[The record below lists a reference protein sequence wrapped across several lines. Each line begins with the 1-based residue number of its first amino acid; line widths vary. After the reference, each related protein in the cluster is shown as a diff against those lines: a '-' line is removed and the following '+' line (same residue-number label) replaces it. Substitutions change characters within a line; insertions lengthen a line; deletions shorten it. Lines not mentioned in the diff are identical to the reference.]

1 MGLFKRIFCIATIL
15 GLFLGLSSTANALSF
30 AGFAYQ
36 NAKSANV
43 ASIRNYLRNGYDI
56 ATLSPN
62 GYTALCYAA
71 AYNDYPA
78 YVRLRRLGADE
89 NHQCMQKVNQAYAQ
103 DLNQRYI
110 ATQSSKSTLL
120 KSDDNTKYWVAGAAV
135 AGTAAAV
142 ALLAGGGSG
151 GSSSDNILTC
161 PEGERPVEGVC
172 KPCPEGTYLD
182 GNFCV
187 PITDC
192 PVGEKYEHG
201 QCVPIVC
208 PPNTHLQGNI
218 CVADDVDIDNDNDD
232 DLYGIN
238 SSDEDVYNLFSVP
251 RYPDDV
257 ASINLTNK
265 GYGNVYGVYGLG
277 NVTNAYVVKKD
288 SAGNVNSINQGV
300 GYITINDTGKGNVY
314 GLFSRID
321 DVTEYKEAINAA
333 AWNEGVSCGDID
345 ITHMGGGSSFGVFG
359 DVRAYNALANYGG
372 TSYGNLTI
380 HGDGD
385 IFGVSGYAAATNAVS
400 PFLGSYVEGNINLF
414 SSGDG
419 DIYGIMVSKDNIPGA
434 GTGGA
439 ENIASWFAFNAYAS
453 GGDTVIGNIN
463 IHNIGDGNVYGMF
476 GGEQLYNARSF
487 GGQDEEGNPNGIAK
501 GSINIVNL
509 GNGDVYGM
517 YSPEAYEGLD
527 GEQRPII
534 TNNNENGAE
543 SVINIVNKG
552 NGVTTG
558 LRGGQGS
565 HIENT
570 GEININNLGSGT
582 AVGIYGG
589 ADSYIKNS
597 GKIHIYRT
605 SYVDEETGET
615 LNPQGDKGGSAYG
628 IYAESGSY
636 VINDGDIVV
645 TGAEKGTGIYLEN
658 NATLE
663 NNGTISFNDSSSDVV
678 QSGDAIDIYGD
689 ATNKASVNLDNLGGE
704 IILAQGGRFFAEELA
719 GNMSVSEKIVL
730 GSFADE
736 YTLKGSLQADSIS
749 DLNLLS
755 KSAMFD
761 ASSKE
766 SDNGG
771 YDVILK
777 RKNFNEIVEDKNVS
791 GFWED
796 NYNAENGSKIFDSL
810 KKASSQS
817 ELNEK
822 SANISGADV
831 LPNFRR
837 ENALVYQNLSNH
849 LNDNL
854 FNSPNQDYIGGYKY
868 IDLSMDNDGLLT
880 GSDGQAHVAYGML
893 KGKSDNGVVYG
904 LAANVAQLN
913 VDYDNGSS
921 RDANMFGIWAPVGY
935 DFGNGTQWFSK
946 AYLGYVDGSYDR
958 VTDLQKYSSDITE
971 YQYGLSN
978 EVRYSLNLG
987 AGFTFNPLAELNLF
1001 GVYSEGYDEGNDEGA
1016 LNTDR
1021 HNDLS
1026 LEGGIGAYLSK
1037 KVDFSED
1044 SNMTIQIGGVYY
1056 VEFLDPDD
1064 GFNTAMSGMNGKYRI
1079 SHDFDKDRAV
1089 LSAKVR
1095 YDYKDVTLY
1104 GNIEKDTSNNKSLL
1118 IDAGIQYKF

>member
-1 MGLFKRIFCIATIL
+1 MGLFKRIFCIATIFV
-15 GLFLGLSSTANALSF
+15 LFLGVSTKANALSF

-43 ASIRNYLRNGYDI
+43 VSIRNYLKKGYDI
-56 ATLSPN
+56 DTLSPN

-78 YVRLRRLGADE
+78 YARLRRLGADE
-89 NHQCMQKVNQAYAQ
+89 NHQCMQKVNQTYVQ
-103 DLNQRYI
+103 DLNQRYV
-110 ATQSSKSTLL
+110 ATQNSKSMVL
-120 KSDDNTKYWVAGAAV
+120 KSDDNTKYWLAGAAV
-135 AGTAAAV
+135 AGTATAV
-142 ALLAGGGSG
+142 ALLAGGG
-151 GSSSDNILTC
+151 GSSSDDTSVPPIKC
-161 PEGERPVEGVC
+161 PEGERPVDGVC
-172 KPCPEGTYLD
+172 QPCPDGTHLEGDFCVPDTECPEGQ
-182 GNFCV
+182 
-187 PITDC
+187 
-192 PVGEKYEHG
+192 KYEDG
-201 QCVPIVC
+201 KCVPIVC

-218 CVADDVDIDNDNDD
+218 CVADDIDIDNGNDD

-238 SSDEDVYNLFSVP
+238 SSEEDVYNLFSVP
-251 RYPDDV
+251 RYPDDE
-257 ASINLTNK
+257 ASINLKNK
-265 GYGNVYGVYGLG
+265 GHGNVYGVYGLG

-288 SAGNVNSINQGV
+288 GAGNVNSINQGV
-300 GYITINDTGKGNVY
+300 GTITINDEGSGNVY

-333 AWNEGVSCGDID
+333 AWNEGVSYGDID

-380 HGDGD
+380 RGDGN
-385 IFGVSGYAAATNAVS
+385 IYGISGYAAATNAVS
-400 PFLGSYVEGNINLF
+400 PFFGSHVEGNINLF
-414 SSGDG
+414 SSGNG
-419 DIYGIMVSKDNIPGA
+419 DVYGMMVSKDDIPGA

-439 ENIASWFAFNAYAS
+439 EHIASWFAFNAYSS

-463 IHNIGDGNVYGMF
+463 IHNTGNGNVYGMY
-476 GGEQLYNARSF
+476 GGEQLFNAMSY
-487 GGQDEEGNPNGIAK
+487 GDNGVAK
-501 GSINIVNL
+501 GTINIVNL
-509 GNGDVYGM
+509 GEGRVYGM
-517 YSPEAYEGLD
+517 YSPEIYMGED

-534 TNNNENGAE
+534 ANNSDNGAE

-552 NGVTTG
+552 DGVTTG

-565 HIENT
+565 LIENT
-570 GEININNLGSGT
+570 GVININNLGEGT

-589 ADSYIKNS
+589 AGSFIENS
-597 GKIHIYRT
+597 GKINIYRET
-605 SYVDEETGET
+605 YVDEETGET
-615 LNPQGDKGGSAYG
+615 LTPQGEKGGSAYG

-636 VINDGDIVV
+636 VVNNGEIVV
-645 TGAEKGTGIYLEN
+645 TGAETGAGIYLEN

-663 NNGTISFNDSSSDVV
+663 NNGTISFNGSSSDVV
-678 QSGDAIDIYGD
+678 QNGDAIDIYGD
-689 ATNKASVNLDNLGGE
+689 GTNKASVNLDDLGGE

-736 YTLKGSLQADSIS
+736 YTLKGSLQADSVS

-755 KSAMFD
+755 KSAMFE

-771 YDVILK
+771 YDVVLK
-777 RKNFNEIVEDKNVS
+777 RKNFDEVITDKNVS

-817 ELNEK
+817 ELNQK

-837 ENALVYQNLSNH
+837 ENALVFQNLSNH
-849 LNDNL
+849 FNDNL
-854 FNSPNQDYIGGYKY
+854 FNSPNQNYIGGYKY
-868 IDLSMDNDGLLT
+868 IDLSMDKDGLLT

-893 KGKSDNGVVYG
+893 KGKSDNGIVYG
-904 LAANVAQLN
+904 LAADVAQLN
-913 VDYDNGSS
+913 VDYDNGAS
-921 RDANMFGIWAPVGY
+921 RDANIFGIWAPIGY
-935 DFGNGTQWFSK
+935 DFGNGAQWFSK

-958 VTDLQKYSSDITE
+958 ITDLKKYSSDITE
-971 YQYGLSN
+971 YQYGLTN

-1001 GVYSEGYDEGNDEGA
+1001 GVYSDDYDEGNAEGA
-1016 LNTDR
+1016 LNTNS

-1037 KVDFSED
+1037 KVNLSKD

-1095 YDYKDVTLY
+1095 YDYKDITLY
-1104 GNIEKDTSNNKSLL
+1104 GNVEKDTSNNKSLL